1 MYKYFLIFQKEIQ
14 MFLCNELVLAI
25 FKFLDI
31 ASLMQCRKVNSVLYF
46 LVTRECIKFLSL
58 FGNKLCRFY
67 INKGHKDGFDIILTT
82 LQKKNI
88 YINFNKLWYMS
99 ISVGRKELADTFEP
113 YLYQINMKGSLKD
126 MSFDVFHDFVFPQLG
141 FDMMNA
147 LLDLGKTDIMMLYKD
162 CEIIDKL
169 SVKLQLYL
177 YIYFLDMKNVYRLSK
192 EFTPKYVNL
201 CFYEYKDTNAIK
213 EILSLY
219 SNTEFIVYY
228 HTPLEIV
235 KIYLETRDPE
245 ENFSDHLLENI
256 KPEVF
261 ELFMSRL
268 KGDEFL
274 WGCTQFIK
282 MYPGRDWS
290 FLMKK
295 YIGAQ
300 DNYLKYRDLLHSIN
314 IKLSSGDTRDLEKDI
329 KQFRTWDVSYIHF
342 PLKLL
347 EKQFLWALEILM
359 ERNPF
364 AFIKEIVRHKKRK
377 ALMIAFK
384 IIKKEKIKGTIF
396 LTHMDAKMFYFVR
409 KFIEEN
415 PDLVTVKRQPSF
427 DLDEYTKFFDYVFK
441 TIERASFLD

>member
-1 MYKYFLIFQKEIQ
+1 MLF
-14 MFLCNELVLAI
+14 CNEVVLFI
-25 FKFLDI
+25 LNFLDI

-113 YLYQINMKGSLKD
+113 YLYQIKMKDSLKD
-126 MSFDVFHDFVFPQLG
+126 MSFDVFHDFVFPHFG

-177 YIYFLDMKNVYRLSK
+177 YIYFLDIENVYRLSK
-192 EFTPKYVNL
+192 EFTPRYLHL
-201 CFYEYKDTNAIK
+201 CFYEYKDTDAIK

-219 SNTEFIVYY
+219 SNTNFIVYY

-235 KIYLETRDPE
+235 KIYLETRDPK

-261 ELFMSRL
+261 ELFISRL
-268 KGDEFL
+268 KGEEFL
-274 WGCTQFIK
+274 WGCTQFMK
-282 MYPGRDWS
+282 KYPGRDWG
-290 FLMKK
+290 FLRKK
-295 YIGAQ
+295 YAEAQ
-300 DNYLKYRDLLHSIN
+300 GNHLKYRDLIHSIN
-314 IKLSSGDTRDLEKDI
+314 IKLSSGDTRDLERDI

-359 ERNPF
+359 EKNPF

-384 IIKKEKIKGTIF
+384 IIKKERIKGTII
-396 LTHMDAKMFYFVR
+396 LTYMDAKMFYFVR

-427 DLDEYTKFFDYVFK
+427 NPEDYTKIFGEVLKKMEGSFFFNFPKD
-441 TIERASFLD
+441 